1 MHALHTDKLLT
12 ENRFMQILEC
22 EKDLTCFSA
31 QLTSIL
37 LKITAKHLWEKS
49 VKLCWATFGQM
60 QGHFFLADLSSWWK
74 VKVPPVSLFNHST
87 HSLRQQRC
95 LSVMFTSH
103 DESLHRV
110 WESCDYLITSS
121 WQDGHFNTS
130 HDLLCFYLNLISND
144 FYTISYGHIK
154 CWGK

>member
-1 MHALHTDKLLT
+1 MWERFNLFLCTTHIHST
-12 ENRFMQILEC
+12 ENHS
-22 EKDLTCFSA
+22 K
-31 QLTSIL
+31 TSL
-37 LKITAKHLWEKS
+37 RKISEAVLGYIWS
-49 VKLCWATFGQM
+49 DARTF
-60 QGHFFLADLSSWWK
+60 FFLADLSYWWK
-74 VKVPPVSLFNHST
+74 VKVPQVSLFNHST

-95 LSVMFTSH
+95 LSGMFTSH

-130 HDLLCFYLNLISND
+130 HDLLCLYLNLISND